1 MTLCVLLLPSADF
14 LYKCNT
20 LLINKYI
27 TFWISVQPLIKLMVK
42 VVLFMNNQMDAKKRR
57 KPKELNLQIGE
68 RCRQA
73 REAAGY
79 TQERLA
85 EQIGVSTQF
94 LSDAER
100 GVTGMSV
107 TTIIKLCNVLSV
119 SADFL
124 LLGRD
129 GSDNTES
136 ALSLHSRIQRLSERE
151 RELVE
156 EVTNLMIQ
164 SFHLSR

>member
-1 MTLCVLLLPSADF
+1 MTGQ
-14 LYKCNT
+14 K
-20 LLINKYI
+20 
-27 TFWISVQPLIKLMVK
+27 
-42 VVLFMNNQMDAKKRR
+42 DAKRR
-57 KPKELNLQIGE
+57 RIPKEINQQIGE
-68 RCRQA
+68 RCRYA

-100 GVTGMSV
+100 GITGMSV

-119 SADFL
+119 STDYL

-129 GSDNTES
+129 NSDDAP
-136 ALSLHSRIQRLSERE
+136 ALSFYSRIQRLSAQERY
-151 RELVE
+151 LVE

>member
-1 MTLCVLLLPSADF
+1 MSGQED
-14 LYKCNT
+14 
-20 LLINKYI
+20 I
-27 TFWISVQPLIKLMVK
+27 
-42 VVLFMNNQMDAKKRR
+42 KKRR
-57 KPKELNLQIGE
+57 KPKEINVQIGE
-68 RCRQA
+68 RCRSA

-100 GVTGMSV
+100 GITGMSV
-107 TTIIKLCNVLSV
+107 TTVIKLCNVLSV

-129 GSDNTES
+129 GLDGTEP
-136 ALSLHSRIQRLSERE
+136 ALSFYSRIQRLSARE
-151 RELVE
+151 KELIG

-164 SFHLSR
+164 SFHLPR

>member
-1 MTLCVLLLPSADF
+1 MTDQ
-14 LYKCNT
+14 KD
-20 LLINKYI
+20 I
-27 TFWISVQPLIKLMVK
+27 
-42 VVLFMNNQMDAKKRR
+42 KKRR
-57 KPKELNLQIGE
+57 VPKEINQQIGE
-68 RCRQA
+68 RCRHA

-100 GVTGMSV
+100 GITGMSV

-129 GSDNTES
+129 SSDDAPT
-136 ALSLHSRIQRLSERE
+136 LSFYSRIQRLSEQE
-151 RELVE
+151 RHLVE
-156 EVTNLMIQ
+156 EMTNLMIQ
-164 SFHLSR
+164 SFHLPR

>member
-1 MTLCVLLLPSADF
+1 M
-14 LYKCNT
+14 
-20 LLINKYI
+20 NKYN
-27 TFWISVQPLIKLMVK
+27 TFWISVKPLIKLILK
-42 VVLFMNNQMDAKKRR
+42 VVLLMNEQMDVKKRR
-57 KPKELNLQIGE
+57 KPKEINLQIGD

-124 LLGRD
+124 LMGRD
-129 GSDNTES
+129 SDGDMES
-136 ALSLHSRIQRLSERE
+136 ALSFHSRIQRLSVRE
-151 RELVE
+151 KELLE

-164 SFHLSR
+164 SFNLSK

>member
-1 MTLCVLLLPSADF
+1 
-14 LYKCNT
+14 
-20 LLINKYI
+20 
-27 TFWISVQPLIKLMVK
+27 
-42 VVLFMNNQMDAKKRR
+42 MNEQMDVKKRR
-57 KPKELNLQIGE
+57 KPKEINLQIGD

-124 LLGRD
+124 LMGRD
-129 GSDNTES
+129 SDGDMEK
-136 ALSLHSRIQRLSERE
+136 
-151 RELVE
+151 ELLE

-164 SFHLSR
+164 SFNLSK

>member
-1 MTLCVLLLPSADF
+1 
-14 LYKCNT
+14 
-20 LLINKYI
+20 
-27 TFWISVQPLIKLMVK
+27 
-42 VVLFMNNQMDAKKRR
+42 MNNQMDDKKRR
-57 KPKELNLQIGE
+57 KPKDINLQIGE
-68 RCRQA
+68 RCQHA
-73 REAAGY
+73 RETAGY

-129 GSDNTES
+129 GNENDES
-136 ALSLHSRIQRLSERE
+136 ALFLYSRIQRLSERE

-164 SFHLSR
+164 SFHISR

>member
-1 MTLCVLLLPSADF
+1 M
-14 LYKCNT
+14 
-20 LLINKYI
+20 NKYN
-27 TFWISVQPLIKLMVK
+27 TFWISVQPLIKLILK
-42 VVLFMNNQMDAKKRR
+42 VVLLMNEQMDIKKRR
-57 KPKELNLQIGE
+57 KPKEINLQIGD

-124 LLGRD
+124 LMGRD
-129 GSDNTES
+129 SDGDMES
-136 ALSLHSRIQRLSERE
+136 ALSFHSRIQRLSARE
-151 RELVE
+151 KELLE

-164 SFHLSR
+164 SFHLSK